1 MGVIPL
7 IPTLATGIGIPVLS
21 AWLSGTDFKAHS
33 REIAIGAVVGIA
45 ATGLA
50 FMYATP
56 AAPAAVTASM
66 SRGIG
71 RGNHQLP
78 FIGELNGFPVQP
90 NGWYTEGYPTT
101 GNQPAYMSS
110 SVIFVD

>member
-1 MGVIPL
+1 MGVIPI

-21 AWLSGTDFKAHS
+21 AWLAGHDFKTHA
-33 REIAIGAVVGIA
+33 RDIAIGAVVGIA

-56 AAPAAVTASM
+56 EAPAAATV
-66 SRGIG
+66 SRAMG

-78 FIGELNGFPVQP
+78 LVSELNSFPKQP
-90 NGWYTEGYPTT
+90 NGWYQEGFPTT
-101 GNQPAYMSS
+101 GFQPGYMSS

>member
-7 IPTLATGIGIPVLS
+7 IPTLATGIGIPVIS
-21 AWLSGTDFKAHS
+21 AWLAGTDFKTHA
-33 REIAIGAVVGIA
+33 RDIAIGAVVGIA

-56 AAPAAVTASM
+56 AATPAAVTV

-78 FIGELNGFPVQP
+78 FRTELNSFPTQP

-101 GNQPAYMSS
+101 GHQPAYMSS